1 MIQRID
7 HGRVQVNENPSKRQR
22 RRRPSTLQSQEGE
35 TGRELK
41 PPILK
46 ATIDLMAVNVKT
58 RSYTLRV
65 FAFTVRLARF
75 FLYYLKQVK

>member
-1 MIQRID
+1 MIQRIE

-46 ATIDLMAVNVKT
+46 ATIDLMV
-58 RSYTLRV
+58 YTQKPAAIRCGFLRV
-65 FAFTVRLARF
+65 RSGRHVSSSII
-75 FLYYLKQVK
+75 